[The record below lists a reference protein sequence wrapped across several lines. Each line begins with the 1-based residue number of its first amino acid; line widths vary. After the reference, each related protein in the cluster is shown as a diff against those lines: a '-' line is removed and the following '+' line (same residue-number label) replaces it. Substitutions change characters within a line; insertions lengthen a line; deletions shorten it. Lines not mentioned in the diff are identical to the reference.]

1 MRVSVILWL
10 TVTARQSF
18 QARDMRHMHNNTPR
32 VAIIGAGLAGLS
44 AATTLRDA
52 GLQVSLFERLKK
64 AGGRLGEAEQ
74 VDMGAQYFTAR
85 HPAFRQAS
93 REWQAQGWVAD
104 WTPQLYFHD
113 QQHGLRLSSDNT
125 QRLVGVPGMCHLGQ
139 RLQQDLPLT
148 HADISYLQETADG
161 GWMLSTVEGDEH
173 GPFSAVIV
181 ATPAEVATQLLAAAP
196 QLQQDVGRVRM
207 RPCWSVA
214 LQFHQP
220 LATPVDA
227 CFVRDGPLDW
237 LARNNSKPQRPDSE
251 TWLLQSTASWA
262 EQHAHSSPE
271 QVITELT
278 QAMAKVLGLQLS
290 ASDSYQAHYWS
301 HARPAEQVK
310 WGALASTRLNL
321 YVCGDWCL
329 GGRIENAWLSGRQAA
344 KALLNK

>member
-1 MRVSVILWL
+1 
-10 TVTARQSF
+10 
-18 QARDMRHMHNNTPR
+18 MHNNTQK

-44 AATTLRDA
+44 AAVTLREA
-52 GLQVSLFERLKK
+52 GLQVSLFERLKNT
-64 AGGRLGEAEQ
+64 GGRLGTTEQ

-93 REWQAQGWVAD
+93 REWQAQGWVAE
-104 WTPQLYFHD
+104 WSPQLYFHD
-113 QQHGLRLSSDNT
+113 QQHGLRPSTDDI
-125 QRLVGVPGMCHLGQ
+125 QRLVGLPGMCQLGR
-139 RLQQDLPLT
+139 RLQQDLPLI
-148 HADISYLQETADG
+148 HAEIDALQENADG
-161 GWMLSTVEGDEH
+161 GWQLSTAEGHEH
-173 GPFSAVIV
+173 GPFSAVILATTPDV
-181 ATPAEVATQLLAAAP
+181 AAGLLTAAP
-196 QLQQDVGRVRM
+196 QLQQDVVRVRM

-214 LQFHQP
+214 VQFHQP
-220 LATPVDA
+220 LPTLVDA

-237 LARNNSKPQRPDSE
+237 LARNSSKPQRPDSE

-262 EQHAHSSPE
+262 EQHIHSNPE
-271 QVITELT
+271 QVIAELSH
-278 QAMAKVLGLQLS
+278 AMAGVLGLQLPAPCS
-290 ASDSYQAHYWS
+290 SQAQYWP